1 MLQVNLQQD
10 SSPSLKPGLKPGLQ
24 PKAQSSFSIHG
35 IGVSGGIAIGKAH
48 LVSNAMLEVV
58 HYQLPHKL
66 VEDEIKRFDNAIHTV
81 KKELE
86 AIRSSLS
93 KNAPAELSA
102 FIGTH
107 LMMLADK
114 SLSELPKDIIRKEHC
129 NAEWA
134 IKQQMDDIVAQFEAI
149 EDAYL
154 RERQHDVVQVVERVI
169 KVLLGHPAPENSKLG
184 KAAAKQKQNTVIQ
197 ENKIIL
203 VAHDISPADAIQ
215 FKQHNFAAFIT
226 DVGGV
231 TSHTAILARSL
242 NIPSIV
248 ALQRAR
254 DLIDDGELIIV
265 DGSLGVV
272 IVNPSA
278 EILAEYKLRQEQF
291 ELEQQKLKRIKTTK
305 AVTMCGM
312 AIELQ
317 ANIEVPEDVA
327 AVKASG
333 ATGIGLYRTEFLFMN
348 KREMPD
354 EEEQFQ
360 AYKQVAQAMHGL
372 PVTIRTLDLGADK
385 QMNPDT
391 VSDCAN
397 PALGLRAVRLCL
409 SEPAIFHTQLR
420 ALLRASH
427 YGNIKILI
435 PMLSTLGEL
444 RQTKLFL
451 ERAKLSLRKQNIPF
465 NENITL
471 GGMIEVPAAAINA
484 EAFAKELDFLSIG
497 TNDLIQY
504 TLAIDRTDD
513 AVAHLYNPLHP
524 SVLKLISI
532 TIKAG
537 LKLGKPV
544 AVCGEMA
551 GDAKLTKLLIGMGLR
566 QLSMHPS
573 NVLSV
578 KQQIL
583 HSQMAVL
590 NSNARTILRH
600 TDLEKIEP
608 LIAKF
613 NLNTL

>member
-1 MLQVNLQQD
+1 MPNPEL
-10 SSPSLKPGLKPGLQ
+10 
-24 PKAQSSFSIHG
+24 SSFSMHG
-35 IGVSGGIAIGKAH
+35 IGVSSGIAIGRAH
-48 LVSNAMLEVV
+48 LVSNALLEVV
-58 HYQLPHKL
+58 HYQVPKDFIG
-66 VEDEIKRFDNAIHTV
+66 DEVSRFKSAIATV
-81 KKELE
+81 KADLE
-86 AIRSSLS
+86 AVRASLS
-93 KNAPAELSA
+93 KNAPAELDA
-102 FIGTH
+102 FISTH

-114 SLSELPKDIIRKEHC
+114 TLSEVPIHIIQNEQC

-134 IKQQMDDIVAQFEAI
+134 IKLQMDDTVAQFEAI
-149 EDAYL
+149 DDEYL
-154 RERQHDVVQVVERVI
+154 RERKHDVVQVVERVI
-169 KVLLGHPAPENSKLG
+169 KVLLGHPSLASGQNS
-184 KAAAKQKQNTVIQ
+184 AKTQQ
-197 ENKIIL
+197 ENATIL

-215 FKQHNFAAFIT
+215 FKQHKFAAFIT

-254 DLIDDGELIIV
+254 DLINNNELIIV

-272 IVNPSA
+272 IVNPSH

-291 ELEQQKLKRIKTTK
+291 ELEQQKLKRIKSTK

-312 AIELQ
+312 AIELF
-317 ANIEVPEDVA
+317 ANIEGPEDVD

-348 KREMPD
+348 KREMPS

-360 AYKQVAQAMHGL
+360 AYKQVAEAMQGL

-409 SEPAIFHTQLR
+409 SEPHIFNTQLR

-435 PMLSTLGEL
+435 PMLSTLAEL
-444 RQTKLFL
+444 RQTKLLL
-451 ERAKLSLRKQNIPF
+451 ERAKLSLRKQNSPF
-465 NENITL
+465 NENIAL

-484 EAFAKELDFLSIG
+484 DAFAKELDFLSIG

-537 LKLGKPV
+537 AKLGKSV

-578 KQQIL
+578 KQQVL
-583 HSQMAVL
+583 HSQMAKL
-590 NSNARTILRH
+590 TQNARKVLSYN
-600 TDLEKIEP
+600 DLAKIEP
-608 LIAKF
+608 LVSKF
-613 NLNTL
+613 NSG

>member
-1 MLQVNLQQD
+1 M
-10 SSPSLKPGLKPGLQ
+10 SSPQHKPQTSARLNTQ
-24 PKAQSSFSIHG
+24 PSAQSSFSIHG
-35 IGVSGGIAIGKAH
+35 IGVSSGIAIGQAH
-48 LVSNAMLEVV
+48 LVSNALLEVV
-58 HYQLPHKL
+58 HYQLPEHL
-66 VEDEIKRFDNAIHTV
+66 IDEEISRFKNAILAV
-81 KKELE
+81 NKELE
-86 AIRSSLS
+86 VIRSSLS
-93 KNAPAELSA
+93 KNAPAELGA
-102 FIGTH
+102 FINTH

-114 SLSELPKDIIRKEHC
+114 SLSEVPIEIIRKEHC

-134 IKQQMDDIVAQFEAI
+134 IKQQMDDIVEQFEAI
-149 EDAYL
+149 EDEYL
-154 RERQHDVVQVVERVI
+154 RERKHDVVQVVERVI
-169 KVLLGHPAPENSKLG
+169 KVLLGHPSQAPNQG
-184 KAAAKQKQNTVIQ
+184 KEKQQQ
-197 ENKIIL
+197 ESAIIL

-215 FKQHNFAAFIT
+215 FKQHHFAAFIT
-226 DVGGV
+226 DVGGA

-254 DLIDDGELIIV
+254 DLINNGELSIV
-265 DGSLGVV
+265 DGTLGVV
-272 IVNPSA
+272 IVNPSK
-278 EILAEYKLRQEQF
+278 EILAEYKLRQDQWS
-291 ELEQQKLKRIKTTK
+291 LEQQKLKRIKSTK

-312 AIELQ
+312 HIELQ
-317 ANIEVPEDVA
+317 ANIEGPEDVD

-360 AYKQVAQAMHGL
+360 AYKKVAEAMHGL
-372 PVTIRTLDLGADK
+372 PVIIRTLDLGADK
-385 QMNPDT
+385 QMNPDSI
-391 VSDCAN
+391 SDCAN

-409 SEPAIFHTQLR
+409 AEPQIFHTQLR

-435 PMLSTLGEL
+435 PMLSTLSEL
-444 RQTKLFL
+444 RQTKLLL
-451 ERAKLSLRKQNIPF
+451 ERAKFSLRKENLPF
-465 NENITL
+465 NENILL

-484 EAFAKELDFLSIG
+484 DAFGKELDFVSIG

-524 SVLKLISI
+524 SVLKLISM

-537 LKLGKPV
+537 EKLGKPV
-544 AVCGEMA
+544 SVCGEMA

-578 KQQIL
+578 KQQVL
-583 HSQMAVL
+583 HSQL
-590 NSNARTILRH
+590 NKLTSNARKVLNH

-608 LIAKF
+608 LVSKF
-613 NLNTL
+613 NTC

>member
-1 MLQVNLQQD
+1 MSIV
-10 SSPSLKPGLKPGLQ
+10 SS
-24 PKAQSSFSIHG
+24 SSFSIHG
-35 IGVSGGIAIGKAH
+35 IGVSSGIAIGQAH
-48 LVSNAMLEVV
+48 LVSNALLEVV
-58 HYQLPHKL
+58 HYVLPENL
-66 VEDEIKRFDNAIHTV
+66 VDEEIARFTSAVRTV
-81 KKELE
+81 KNDLE
-86 AIRSSLS
+86 VIRSSLS
-93 KNAPAELSA
+93 KNAPAELAA
-102 FIGTH
+102 FISTH
-107 LMMLADK
+107 LSMLADK
-114 SLSELPKDIIRKEHC
+114 SLSEVPKEIIRKEHC

-134 IKQQMDDIVAQFEAI
+134 IKQQMDDIVEQFEAI
-149 EDAYL
+149 EDEYL
-154 RERQHDVVQVVERVI
+154 RERKHDVVQVVERVI
-169 KVLLGHPAPENSKLG
+169 KVLLGHPSQAPNQ
-184 KAAAKQKQNTVIQ
+184 AKEKQ
-197 ENKIIL
+197 ESAIIL

-254 DLIDDGELIIV
+254 ALINDGEMIIV

-272 IVNPSA
+272 IVNPSK
-278 EILAEYKLRQEQF
+278 EVLAEYALRQDQF
-291 ELEQQKLKRIKTTK
+291 ELEQQKLKRIKSTK
-305 AVTMCGM
+305 AVTMDGTV
-312 AIELQ
+312 IELQ

-354 EEEQFQ
+354 EEEQFL
-360 AYKQVAQAMHGL
+360 AYKKVAEAMKGM

-391 VSDCAN
+391 VSNCAN

-409 SEPAIFHTQLR
+409 SEPQIFHTQLR

-427 YGNIKILI
+427 YGDIKILI

-465 NENITL
+465 NENIAL

-484 EAFAKELDFLSIG
+484 EAFAKELDFMSIG

-513 AVAHLYNPLHP
+513 EVAHLYNPLHP
-524 SVLKLISI
+524 AVLKLISM
-532 TIKAG
+532 TIIAG
-537 LKLGKPV
+537 AKLGKSV

-566 QLSMHPS
+566 QFSMHPS

-578 KQQIL
+578 KQQVL
-583 HSQMAVL
+583 HSQIAML
-590 NSNARTILRH
+590 KSNAHKVLSQS
-600 TDLEKIEP
+600 DLEKIEP
-608 LIAKF
+608 LVAKF
-613 NLNTL
+613 NLN

>member
-1 MLQVNLQQD
+1 MLET
-10 SSPSLKPGLKPGLQ
+10 SS
-24 PKAQSSFSIHG
+24 QSSFSMHG
-35 IGVSGGIAIGKAH
+35 IGVSGGIAIGRAH
-48 LVSNAMLEVV
+48 LVSNALLEIV
-58 HYQLPHKL
+58 HYQLPQNL
-66 VEDEIKRFDNAIHTV
+66 IEDETKRFDDAVNTV
-81 KKELE
+81 KNDLE
-86 AIRSSLS
+86 RIRSSLAKS
-93 KNAPAELSA
+93 APAELSA

-114 SLSELPKDIIRKEHC
+114 SLSEVPKDIIRKEQC

-134 IKQQMDDIVAQFEAI
+134 IKQQMDDIVAQFDAI

-169 KVLLGHPAPENSKLG
+169 KVLLGHPAPGQTKLKQDEN
-184 KAAAKQKQNTVIQ
+184 A
-197 ENKIIL
+197 IIL

-254 DLIDDGELIIV
+254 DLINDGELIIV
-265 DGSLGVV
+265 DGTLGVV
-272 IVNPSA
+272 IANPSA

-291 ELEQQKLKRIKTTK
+291 EIEQQKLKRIKSTK
-305 AVTMCGM
+305 AVTMCGT
-312 AIELQ
+312 AIELH

-360 AYKQVAQAMHGL
+360 AYKQVAEAMHGL

-385 QMNPDT
+385 QMNPDS

-427 YGNIKILI
+427 FGNIKILI
-435 PMLSTLGEL
+435 PMLSTLAEL
-444 RQTKLFL
+444 RQTKLLL
-451 ERAKLSLRKQNIPF
+451 ERAKLSLRKQNVPF

-537 LKLGKPV
+537 AKLGKSV

-583 HSQMAVL
+583 RSQMTTL
-590 NSNARTILRH
+590 NSNARKVLNH

-608 LIAKF
+608 LVAKF
-613 NLNTL
+613 NQY

>member
-1 MLQVNLQQD
+1 MSIV
-10 SSPSLKPGLKPGLQ
+10 SS
-24 PKAQSSFSIHG
+24 SSFSIHG
-35 IGVSGGIAIGKAH
+35 IGVSSGIAIGQAH
-48 LVSNAMLEVV
+48 LVSNALLEVV
-58 HYQLPHKL
+58 HYVLPENL
-66 VEDEIKRFDNAIHTV
+66 VDEEIVRFTSAVRTV
-81 KKELE
+81 KNDLE
-86 AIRSSLS
+86 VIRSSLS
-93 KNAPAELSA
+93 KNAPAELAA
-102 FIGTH
+102 FISTH
-107 LMMLADK
+107 LSMLADK
-114 SLSELPKDIIRKEHC
+114 SLSEVPKEIIRKEHC

-134 IKQQMDDIVAQFEAI
+134 IKQQMDDIVEQFEAI
-149 EDAYL
+149 EDEYL
-154 RERQHDVVQVVERVI
+154 RERKHDVVQVVERVI
-169 KVLLGHPAPENSKLG
+169 KVLLGHPSQAPNQ
-184 KAAAKQKQNTVIQ
+184 AKEKQ
-197 ENKIIL
+197 ESAIIL

-254 DLIDDGELIIV
+254 ALINDGEMIIV

-272 IVNPSA
+272 IVNPSK
-278 EILAEYKLRQEQF
+278 EVLAEYALRQDQF
-291 ELEQQKLKRIKTTK
+291 ELEQQKLKRIKSTK
-305 AVTMCGM
+305 AVTMDGTV
-312 AIELQ
+312 IELQ

-360 AYKQVAQAMHGL
+360 AYKKVAEAMKGL

-391 VSDCAN
+391 VSNCAN

-409 SEPAIFHTQLR
+409 SEPQIFHTQLR

-427 YGNIKILI
+427 YGDVKILI

-465 NENITL
+465 NENIAL

-484 EAFAKELDFLSIG
+484 EAFAKELDFMSIG

-513 AVAHLYNPLHP
+513 EVAHLYNPLHP
-524 SVLKLISI
+524 AVLKLISM
-532 TIKAG
+532 TIIAG
-537 LKLGKPV
+537 AKLGKSV

-566 QLSMHPS
+566 QFSMHPS

-578 KQQIL
+578 KQQVL
-583 HSQMAVL
+583 HSQIAMLKNNAHKVL
-590 NSNARTILRH
+590 SQS
-600 TDLEKIEP
+600 DLEKIEP
-608 LIAKF
+608 LVAKF
-613 NLNTL
+613 NLN